1 MISNK
6 MALNCTSL
14 HQSRLL
20 VSEVL
25 LFSSGYRFKRVNDA
39 DLHLKGAVIY
49 TLETPRASSSSS
61 SPLRTQTQH
70 PRVPLARPTPTGPPV
85 LGDPHPDPSPG
96 YITAPRCSVLGVR
109 RDREEQAQGHGA
121 APARGPQ
128 RRARGR
134 ELPWGRGSTGCRWLC
149 PGAVLRFRARGG
161 TRVDTLHFIFR
172 DCKTL
177 KSERTA
183 EAVGAAASPP
193 PRAALSVDAVLV
205 SVGAAAASGPV

>member
-85 LGDPHPDPSPG
+85 LGDPPPRPLPRIYHRPALLGSRGAKGQGGAGAGTRGRAGEGSPAPSPG
-96 YITAPRCSVLGVR
+96 AGAAVGPRRHRLSLALPRGGAAVQGAR
-109 RDREEQAQGHGA
+109 RD
-121 APARGPQ
+121 
-128 RRARGR
+128 
-134 ELPWGRGSTGCRWLC
+134 
-149 PGAVLRFRARGG
+149 
-161 TRVDTLHFIFR
+161 
-172 DCKTL
+172 
-177 KSERTA
+177 
-183 EAVGAAASPP
+183 
-193 PRAALSVDAVLV
+193 
-205 SVGAAAASGPV
+205 ASGHVALYLPRLQNIKERANR